1 MNMAMPAPIRIYI
14 ADDHTIVRDGLAV
27 MLQVH
32 SDIKVV
38 GSGSDGRQAV
48 KEVAS
53 LRPDIVIM
61 DIAMPNLNG
70 IEATL
75 LLKDEAPGVKTIM
88 LSMYATKEHIF
99 RALQAGARGYLLKNS
114 AGSELVNAIR
124 VVQSGQRYL
133 SQKIADTV
141 VDDYLLDHRVT
152 GPLDALSAREREV
165 LQLVAEGH
173 SSAQVAAMLSLSPKS
188 IETYRSRLMQKI
200 GVSDLPSLVKFSI
213 HHGLI
218 SLE

>member
-1 MNMAMPAPIRIYI
+1 MTTPIRIYI
-14 ADDHTIVRDGLAV
+14 ADDHTIVRDALAV

-32 SDIKVV
+32 ADITVV
-38 GSGSDGRQAV
+38 GSGSDGRQAM
-48 KEVAS
+48 KDVA
-53 LRPDIVIM
+53 LLQPDIVIM

-70 IEATL
+70 IEATA
-75 LLKDEAPGVKTIM
+75 LLKEVQPAVKTVM
-88 LSMYATKEHIF
+88 LSMYATREHIF
-99 RALQAGARGYLLKNS
+99 RALKAGARGYLLKNS

-124 VVQSGQRYL
+124 TVQSGQRYL
-133 SQKIADTV
+133 SQKIADAV
-141 VDDYLLDHRVT
+141 AEDDLSEGRT
-152 GPLDALSAREREV
+152 AGPLETLSMREREV

-173 SSAQVAAMLSLSPKS
+173 SSAKVAAMLSLSPKS

-200 GVSDLPSLVKFSI
+200 GVTDFPGLVKFSI

>member
-1 MNMAMPAPIRIYI
+1 MSAPIRIYI

-27 MLQVH
+27 MLQIH
-32 SDIKVV
+32 SDMTVV

-48 KEVAS
+48 KEVLS
-53 LRPDIVIM
+53 LQPDVVIM

-75 LLKDEAPGVKTIM
+75 LLRTTVPAAKIIM

-124 VVQSGQRYL
+124 VVQTGQRYL
-133 SQKIADTV
+133 SQKINDTV
-141 VDDYLLDHRVT
+141 VDDYLLESRST
-152 GPLDALSAREREV
+152 GPLDALSTREREV

-173 SSAQVAAMLSLSPKS
+173 SSAQVAVMLSLSPKS

-200 GVSDLPSLVKFSI
+200 GVSDLPSLVKFAI

>member
-1 MNMAMPAPIRIYI
+1 MSTPIRIYI

-27 MLQVH
+27 MLQIH
-32 SDIKVV
+32 SDMTVV

-48 KEVAS
+48 KEVVS
-53 LRPDIVIM
+53 LQPDIVIM

-75 LLKDEAPGVKTIM
+75 LLRTAVPAAKIIM

-124 VVQSGQRYL
+124 IVQTGQRYL
-133 SQKIADTV
+133 SQKINDAV
-141 VDDYLLDHRVT
+141 VDDYLLETRST
-152 GPLDALSAREREV
+152 GPLDALSTREREV

-173 SSAQVAAMLSLSPKS
+173 SSAQVAVMLSLSPKS

>member
-1 MNMAMPAPIRIYI
+1 MSHPIRIYI
-14 ADDHTIVRDGLAV
+14 ADDHTIVRDALAV

-32 SDIKVV
+32 SDIRVV
-38 GSGSDGRQAV
+38 GSGSDGRQAM
-48 KEVAS
+48 KDVAV
-53 LRPDIVIM
+53 LQPDIVIM

-75 LLKDEAPGVKTIM
+75 LLKEIHPGVKTLM

-99 RALQAGARGYLLKNS
+99 RALRAGASGYLLKNS

-124 VVQSGQRYL
+124 AVQAGQRYL
-133 SQKIADTV
+133 SQKIP
-141 VDDYLLDHRVT
+141 VDDYLVEGRVA
-152 GPLDALSAREREV
+152 GPLDALSIREREV

-173 SSAQVAAMLSLSPKS
+173 SSAKVAAMLSLSPKS

-200 GVSDLPSLVKFSI
+200 GVTDVPGLVKFSI

>member
-1 MNMAMPAPIRIYI
+1 VTAPIRIYI

-32 SDIKVV
+32 SDITVV

-48 KEVAS
+48 KEIEQ
-53 LRPDIVIM
+53 LHPDVVIM

-70 IEATL
+70 IEAAL
-75 LLKDEAPGVKTIM
+75 LLRDVAPAVKTIM

-124 VVQSGQRYL
+124 IVQSGQRYL
-133 SQKIADTV
+133 SQKISDAV
-141 VDDYLLDHRVT
+141 VDDYLLESRAA
-152 GPLDALSAREREV
+152 GPLDALSTREREV

>member
-1 MNMAMPAPIRIYI
+1 MTTPIRIYI

-32 SDIKVV
+32 SDITVV

-48 KEVAS
+48 KEIEQ
-53 LRPDIVIM
+53 LHPDVVIM

-70 IEATL
+70 IEAAL
-75 LLKDEAPGVKTIM
+75 LLRDVAPTVKTIM

-124 VVQSGQRYL
+124 IVQSGQRYL
-133 SQKIADTV
+133 SQKISDTV
-141 VDDYLLDHRVT
+141 VDDYLLESRAA
-152 GPLDALSAREREV
+152 GPLEALSTREREV

>member
-1 MNMAMPAPIRIYI
+1 MTAPIRIYI

-32 SDIKVV
+32 SDITVV
-38 GSGSDGRQAV
+38 GSGNDGRQAV
-48 KEVAS
+48 KEIEQ
-53 LRPDIVIM
+53 LHPDIVIM

-70 IEATL
+70 IEAAL
-75 LLKDEAPGVKTIM
+75 LLRDVAPAVKTIM

-124 VVQSGQRYL
+124 IVQSGQRYL

-141 VDDYLLDHRVT
+141 VDDYLLESRAA
-152 GPLDALSAREREV
+152 GPLDALSTREREV

>member
-1 MNMAMPAPIRIYI
+1 MSEQTVIRIVSV
-14 ADDHTIVRDGLAV
+14 DDHPLLREGIATIINSQPDMELV
-27 MLQVH
+27 
-32 SDIKVV
+32 S
-38 GSGSDGRQAV
+38 QAATGA
-48 KEVAS
+48 EAIQHYR
-53 LRPDIVIM
+53 LHRPDVTLM
-61 DIAMPNLNG
+61 DLRLPDLSGIDAMIAIRGEFP
-70 IEATL
+70 EARI
-75 LLKDEAPGVKTIM
+75 IM
-88 LSMYATKEHIF
+88 LTTFEGDVELQ

-124 VVQSGQRYL
+124 IVQSGQRYL
-133 SQKIADTV
+133 SQKISDTV
-141 VDDYLLDHRVT
+141 VDDYLLESRAA
-152 GPLDALSAREREV
+152 GPLDALSTREREV

>member
-1 MNMAMPAPIRIYI
+1 MTTPIRIYI

-27 MLQVH
+27 MLQIH

-38 GSGSDGRQAV
+38 GAGNYGRQAV
-48 KEVAS
+48 KEVTS

-61 DIAMPNLNG
+61 DVAMPNLNG
-70 IEATL
+70 IEATML
-75 LLKDEAPGVKTIM
+75 LRDTVPEVKTIM
-88 LSMYATKEHIF
+88 LSMYATREHIF
-99 RALQAGARGYLLKNS
+99 RALQAGAKGYLLKNS

-133 SQKIADTV
+133 SQKIVDAMADGYWQKTH
-141 VDDYLLDHRVT
+141 DA
-152 GPLDALSAREREV
+152 GPLEGLSAREREV
-165 LQLVAEGH
+165 LQLVGEGH
-173 SSAQVAAMLSLSPKS
+173 SSVQIAVILSLSPKS

-200 GVSDLPSLVKFSI
+200 GVNDLPGLVKFCI

-218 SLE
+218 TLD

>member
-1 MNMAMPAPIRIYI
+1 VTAPIRIYI

-32 SDIKVV
+32 SDITVV

-48 KEVAS
+48 REIEQ
-53 LRPDIVIM
+53 LHPDIVIM

-70 IEATL
+70 IEAAL
-75 LLKDEAPGVKTIM
+75 LLRDVAPAVKTIM

-124 VVQSGQRYL
+124 IVQSGQRYL
-133 SQKIADTV
+133 SQKISDTV
-141 VDDYLLDHRVT
+141 VDDYLLESRVA

>member
-1 MNMAMPAPIRIYI
+1 VTAPIRIYI

-32 SDIKVV
+32 SDITVV
-38 GSGSDGRQAV
+38 GSGNDGRQAV
-48 KEVAS
+48 KEIEQ
-53 LRPDIVIM
+53 LHPDIVIM

-70 IEATL
+70 IEAAL
-75 LLKDEAPGVKTIM
+75 LLRDVAPAVKTIM

-124 VVQSGQRYL
+124 IVQSGQRYL

-141 VDDYLLDHRVT
+141 VDDYLLESRAA
-152 GPLDALSAREREV
+152 GPLDALSTREREV

>member
-1 MNMAMPAPIRIYI
+1 MSTPIRIYI

-27 MLQVH
+27 MLQIH
-32 SDIKVV
+32 SDITVV

-48 KEVAS
+48 KEVVA

-70 IEATL
+70 VEATL
-75 LLKDEAPGVKTIM
+75 VLRDTAPAVKTVM

-133 SQKIADTV
+133 SQKISDMV
-141 VDDYLLDHRVT
+141 VDDYLIENRGT
-152 GPLDALSAREREV
+152 GPLDALSMREREV

-173 SSAQVAAMLSLSPKS
+173 SSAKVAAMLSLSPKS

-200 GVSDLPSLVKFSI
+200 GVTDVPGLVKFSI

>member
-1 MNMAMPAPIRIYI
+1 MTAPIRIYI

-32 SDIKVV
+32 SDITVV

-48 KEVAS
+48 REIEQ
-53 LRPDIVIM
+53 LHPDIVIM

-70 IEATL
+70 IEAAL
-75 LLKDEAPGVKTIM
+75 LLRDVAPAVKTIM

-114 AGSELVNAIR
+114 AGSELVNAVRI
-124 VVQSGQRYL
+124 VQSGQRYL
-133 SQKIADTV
+133 SQKISDTV
-141 VDDYLLDHRVT
+141 VDDYLLESRVA